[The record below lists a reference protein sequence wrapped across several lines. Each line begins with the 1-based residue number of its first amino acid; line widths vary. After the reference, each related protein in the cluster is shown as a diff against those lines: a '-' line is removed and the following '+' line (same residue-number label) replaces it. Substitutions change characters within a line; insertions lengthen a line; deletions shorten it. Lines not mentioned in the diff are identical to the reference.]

1 MRTIEEILNCVENCV
16 RAVSCDSTTHDC
28 CYGDDGIADCV
39 DRLES
44 DYFEILEG
52 VKKIGTIDRL
62 REICEAERDGR
73 LVVLPCKVGDTVY
86 AIADCADILKDC
98 DDDYYTGTGAITCP
112 FEKDCD
118 FEECDDANRRIFE
131 TYVRSIYKD
140 KDEPV
145 NIFLDKI
152 VDRQFYPSDF
162 GKTVF
167 LTREEAEAELAKQKG

>member
-1 MRTIEEILNCVENCV
+1 MSITESIRKMTPNEAMCYDMGFENGIKV
-16 RAVSCDSTTHDC
+16 ALETTSCIT
-28 CYGDDGIADCV
+28 
-39 DRLES
+39 L
-44 DYFEILEG
+44 
-52 VKKIGTIDRL
+52 DRL
-62 REICEAERDGR
+62 RELVAAERDGR
-73 LVVLPCKVGDTVY
+73 VVVLPCKVGDAVY

-112 FEKDCD
+112 FEKDCE

-131 TYVRSIYKD
+131 TYVGSIYKD

-167 LTREEAEAELAKQKG
+167 LTRAEAEQALVRAEAEAKGEQE